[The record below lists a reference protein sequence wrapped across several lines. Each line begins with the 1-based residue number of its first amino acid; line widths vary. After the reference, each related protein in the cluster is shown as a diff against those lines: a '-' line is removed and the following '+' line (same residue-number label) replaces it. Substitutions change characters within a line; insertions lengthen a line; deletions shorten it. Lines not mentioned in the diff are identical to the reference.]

1 MYTKDFLIFK
11 KRNER
16 FFIRISGDSPLLDP
30 TLLEL
35 LIKFHKKNIKFD
47 IITNVFPR
55 SFPKGQ
61 SIEIIKKNIFMDL
74 KNMKMTS
81 SQKEHITSYFYK
93 YHKKY
98 MIKNYYNDKPS
109 NKLKLSVD
117 TKIDYLRV
125 SKIIKSLEKEKKKYF
140 IRQYI

>member
-1 MYTKDFLIFK
+1 
-11 KRNER
+11 
-16 FFIRISGDSPLLDP
+16 
-30 TLLEL
+30 
-35 LIKFHKKNIKFD
+35 
-47 IITNVFPR
+47 
-55 SFPKGQ
+55 
-61 SIEIIKKNIFMDL
+61 
-74 KNMKMTS
+74 MTS

-125 SKIIKSLEKEKKKYF
+125 SKIIKSLEKEKKSISLDNIYSLWKKK
-140 IRQYI
+140 

>member
-1 MYTKDFLIFK
+1 M
-11 KRNER
+11 
-16 FFIRISGDSPLLDP
+16 LDP

-74 KNMKMTS
+74 KN
-81 SQKEHITSYFYK
+81 ID
-93 YHKKY
+93 
-98 MIKNYYNDKPS
+98 DKF
-109 NKLKLSVD
+109 
-117 TKIDYLRV
+117 TKRTY
-125 SKIIKSLEKEKKKYF
+125 YF
-140 IRQYI
+140 IFL